1 VRVVRSGLASPCTVP
16 PPDLQSANVA
26 SPSEADARA
35 FAETRKALLEALDRT
50 QQEAYDQA
58 AELVRR
64 GERRAH
70 EIIVESDQCAALIE
84 EQLTYLTEQIEH
96 VRVRMTEIRAR
107 LARESRSDK
116 NIILAPPATQLRQ
129 VPSEPA
135 TAAPPRVSVDQPAV
149 ARDDDSVWRRPTP
162 PTGDGASSLPAPPQ
176 ATTDAAGPDTLHE
189 TLRTLRSALESLS
202 TQPPDH
208 STP

>member
-1 VRVVRSGLASPCTVP
+1 VP
-16 PPDLQSANVA
+16 
-26 SPSEADARA
+26 SPSDADARA

-70 EIIVESDQCAALIE
+70 EIIVESDQCAALLE

-96 VRVRMTEIRAR
+96 VRVRITEIRAR
-107 LARESRSDK
+107 LARESKSEK
-116 NIILAPPATQLRQ
+116 NIILAPPPTQVRG
-129 VPSEPA
+129 VPTEPPVAPPVTRVPVDQA
-135 TAAPPRVSVDQPAV
+135 TAARDEDLQWQRAPVSAEVRSSIPQP
-149 ARDDDSVWRRPTP
+149 
-162 PTGDGASSLPAPPQ
+162 PPQ
-176 ATTDAAGPDTLHE
+176 PYLEPSGGDSLQD

-202 TQPPDH
+202 SQPLHPGD
-208 STP
+208 SQR

>member
-1 VRVVRSGLASPCTVP
+1 VP
-16 PPDLQSANVA
+16 
-26 SPSEADARA
+26 SPSDADARA

-107 LARESRSDK
+107 LARESKSEK
-116 NIILAPPATQLRQ
+116 NIILAPPPAQPR
-129 VPSEPA
+129 PA
-135 TAAPPRVSVDQPAV
+135 TPEPPAAPVARVPVDQAF
-149 ARDDDSVWRRPTP
+149 AIRDDDAQWRRPSPASAASSSSSGP
-162 PTGDGASSLPAPPQ
+162 PTP
-176 ATTDAAGPDTLHE
+176 TDAADTDSLHE

-202 TQPPDH
+202 SQPSHPGG

>member
-1 VRVVRSGLASPCTVP
+1 VP
-16 PPDLQSANVA
+16 
-26 SPSEADARA
+26 SPSDADARA

-70 EIIVESDQCAALIE
+70 EIIVESDQCAALLE

-96 VRVRMTEIRAR
+96 VRVRITEIRAR
-107 LARESRSDK
+107 LARESQSEK
-116 NIILAPPATQLRQ
+116 NIILAPPPTQVRR
-129 VPSEPA
+129 VPTEPPVAPPVTRVPVDQA
-135 TAAPPRVSVDQPAV
+135 TAARDEDLQWQRAPVSAEVRSAEVRSSIPQP
-149 ARDDDSVWRRPTP
+149 
-162 PTGDGASSLPAPPQ
+162 PPQ
-176 ATTDAAGPDTLHE
+176 PYLEPSGGDSLQD

-202 TQPPDH
+202 SQPLHPGD
-208 STP
+208 SQR

>member
-1 VRVVRSGLASPCTVP
+1 
-16 PPDLQSANVA
+16 
-26 SPSEADARA
+26 
-35 FAETRKALLEALDRT
+35 LEALDRT

-116 NIILAPPATQLRQ
+116 NIILAPPASQPRIAS
-129 VPSEPA
+129 SEPP
-135 TAAPPRVSVDQPAV
+135 AAPPVARVAVDQASAP
-149 ARDDDSVWRRPTP
+149 RDEDAQWRRPP
-162 PTGDGASSLPAPPQ
+162 LSDEVSSSIPGPPQ
-176 ATTDAAGPDTLHE
+176 PPADTSGGDSLHD

-202 TQPPDH
+202 SQPTHPSD
-208 STP
+208 PAN

>member
-84 EQLTYLTEQIEH
+84 EQLIYLTEQIEH

-107 LARESRSDK
+107 LARESKSEK
-116 NIILAPPATQLRQ
+116 NIILAPPTIQPR
-129 VPSEPA
+129 PEPPA
-135 TAAPPRVSVDQPAV
+135 TPPLARVPVDQAFAV
-149 ARDDDSVWRRPTP
+149 RDDDAHWRRPGPSGDGSSSIPGPPQP
-162 PTGDGASSLPAPPQ
+162 PTDDS
-176 ATTDAAGPDTLHE
+176 LHE
-189 TLRTLRSALESLS
+189 TLRTLRSALELLGS
-202 TQPPDH
+202 QPSHPGE
-208 STP
+208 PEA